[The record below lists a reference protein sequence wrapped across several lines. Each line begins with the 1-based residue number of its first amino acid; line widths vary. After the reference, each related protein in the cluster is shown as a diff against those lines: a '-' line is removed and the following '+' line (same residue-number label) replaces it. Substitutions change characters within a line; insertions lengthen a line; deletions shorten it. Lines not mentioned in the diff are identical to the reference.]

1 MVIYFTAPKTPPIGT
16 VRGMT
21 QAASPS
27 TPASTAEQPKQ
38 PLAGWVEVFRAGTHT
53 DSKGRKCQ
61 FSQADLDQMAANHAL
76 GAAPIVLGHPKDNDP
91 AYGWADGYK
100 REGDSL
106 FARFADVNPA
116 FADSV
121 AAGAY
126 RNRSV
131 SVFKDA
137 GAGWRVRHVG
147 FLGAVPPAI
156 DGLRPLQFV
165 APEADCY
172 EFAEPG
178 YSLVWG
184 LESASKCLR
193 GLRDYLIEKEGVEGA
208 DKVLPQWQIDTINES
223 ATQARAEY
231 QTEAAA
237 PAETTSFSTD
247 PKGST
252 TMSQEQ
258 QDALTAAQEAKKAA
272 EDKLAEFARAS
283 EAKDAELA
291 ALRKER
297 QTERLSGVVE
307 GLVRAGKVTPA
318 QRAGMVEFMGAIED
332 QGGAEFCFSQ
342 GDGQAEAKKTPGQ
355 WFAEFA
361 ASLPVQVRL
370 GKAIGDSQDITAT
383 SDPSAIAQKAREYMA
398 DQASKGVT
406 VQLHD
411 AIQHVSQVGA

>member
-1 MVIYFTAPKTPPIGT
+1 
-16 VRGMT
+16 MT

-76 GAAPIVLGHPKDNDP
+76 GAAPIVLGHPRDNDP

-100 REGDSL
+100 REGDKL

-116 FADSV
+116 FSDSV
-121 AAGAY
+121 ASGAY
-126 RNRSV
+126 RNRSL
-131 SVFKDA
+131 SVFKDDA
-137 GAGWRVRHVG
+137 HGWRVRHVG

-156 DGLRPLQFV
+156 DGLKPLQFA
-165 APEADCY
+165 APEDDCY
-172 EFAEPG
+172 EFSGPG

-184 LESASKCLR
+184 LESASKCLSS
-193 GLRDYLIEKEGVEGA
+193 LRDWLIEKEGVEGA
-208 DKVLPQWQIDTINES
+208 DKVLPKWQIDTINES
-223 ATQARAEY
+223 AAQARAEY
-231 QTEAAA
+231 QDESD
-237 PAETTSFSTD
+237 PATTNFSTD
-247 PKGST
+247 PKGT
-252 TMSQEQ
+252 KTMSQEQ
-258 QDALTAAQEAKKAA
+258 QDALTAAQEAQRVA
-272 EDKLAEFARAS
+272 EEKLAEFTRAS

-318 QRAGMVEFMGAIED
+318 QRAGMVEFMAAIED
-332 QGGAEFCFSQ
+332 QDAGEFCFSQ

-361 ASLPVQVRL
+361 ASLPVQVQL
-370 GKAIGDSQDITAT
+370 GKAIGDSQETAAA
-383 SDPSAIAQKAREYMA
+383 SDPSAIAKMAREYMA
-398 DQASKGVT
+398 DQEAKGVT
-406 VQLHD
+406 VLLHD
-411 AIQHVSQVGA
+411 AIQHVSQAGA